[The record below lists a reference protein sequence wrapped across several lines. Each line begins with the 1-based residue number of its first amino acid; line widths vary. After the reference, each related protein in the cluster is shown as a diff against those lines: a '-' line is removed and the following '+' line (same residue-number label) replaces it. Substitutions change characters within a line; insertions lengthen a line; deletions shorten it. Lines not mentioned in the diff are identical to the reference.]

1 MRVILSSILSASV
14 IAITGCDSGRQLE
27 ADANTFCKAFDP
39 EYLKSRYEGMWLPDV
54 EKEIYDNLKEE
65 ISTAEVK
72 RVIAS
77 RSAIGNYSKVYPYIK
92 EGMDNALGAPWH
104 CRNMAAFYDIT
115 FFPAAG
121 GEDTERLEL
130 RQVNADGAV
139 FAHDNGLL
147 IAAYLEYETFD
158 KTDDGFI
165 FDFNPEGS
173 RQADYI
179 TLELSGSHDIKS
191 AETRT
196 IDGVVYRFKLDK
208 VNVGSGG
215 PEHTLRIW
223 KPLDGSG
230 VFLEHFVQTEND
242 PDFSRSWKLIES
254 SAVQ

>member
-1 MRVILSSILSASV
+1 MRVILSLILSASV

-27 ADANTFCKAFDP
+27 ADANTLCKAFEP
-39 EYLKSRYEGMWLPDV
+39 EYLKSRYEGMWLSDV

-65 ISTAEVK
+65 ISTTEVK
-72 RVIAS
+72 GVIAS
-77 RSAIGNYSKVYPYIK
+77 RSAIDNYAQVYPYIK
-92 EGMDNALGAPWH
+92 ESMENALGASWH
-104 CRNMAAFYDIT
+104 CQNMASFYDIT
-115 FFPAAG
+115 FVPDAS
-121 GEDTERLEL
+121 GEEAERLEL
-130 RQVNADGAV
+130 RQVNSDGAV

-147 IAAYLEYETFD
+147 VAAYLEYETFE
-158 KTDDGFI
+158 KTDEGFI

-196 IDGVVYRFKLDK
+196 IDGVVYRFKLDE

-230 VFLEHFVQTEND
+230 VFLEHYIQTENV

-254 SAVQ
+254 SVVQ